1 MNKVLLHDHNMG
13 GDAIVMER
21 ANGGMRN
28 KGGGMKIG
36 ASPFIP
42 PPSTLKID
50 TLVNMRVSARG
61 KKRYNL

>member
-1 MNKVLLHDHNMG
+1 MNKALLHDLKMG
-13 GDAIVMER
+13 GDVIVRYR
-21 ANGGMRN
+21 ANGR
-28 KGGGMKIG
+28 MKIG